1 MVPNFAKRLRRMA
14 RNGLL
19 RAIGITFALIVAGQ
33 TQASPFVVLQ
43 SLQQQLSQ
51 EEIAWIAANPVI
63 RVHNEM
69 DWPPYNFNVD
79 GEPSGFSIDYMRLLA
94 EQAGLEVEFISG
106 PTWNEFLDM
115 MRAGDLDVMLNIV
128 DTPARREFLLYT
140 DPYAITLRR
149 PCSQSRNK

>member
-51 EEIAWIAANPVI
+51 EEIAWIAENPVI

-69 DWPPYNFNVD
+69 DWPPYNFN
-79 GEPSGFSIDYMRLLA
+79 
-94 EQAGLEVEFISG
+94 LERISRH
-106 PTWNEFLDM
+106 DAS
-115 MRAGDLDVMLNIV
+115 RRSRRHAQYCRH
-128 DTPARREFLLYT
+128 AR
-140 DPYAITLRR
+140 P
-149 PCSQSRNK
+149 P